1 MKNFYIVFIG
11 GIILKQTD
19 TLKKVTRSVCRG
31 LIVLFAPGILS
42 PLTLASLYESS
53 NTTQKKKLLKLSK
66 KMLKI
71 IKRIS
76 REDSEIQE
84 LTSNIKLFYEVYNK
98 RDILTLEELEILRN
112 FCYAFEDKNS
122 HVITRPYEE
131 ERENDIYCKYSRI
144 IDELIEEKKLKM

>member
-1 MKNFYIVFIG
+1 M
-11 GIILKQTD
+11 KQTD
-19 TLKKVTRSVCRG
+19 TLKRVARSLCRG
-31 LIVLFAPGILS
+31 MIVLFAPRILS

-76 REDSEIQE
+76 REDSELQE

-98 RDILTLEELEILRN
+98 REFLTLEELEILRN

-122 HVITRPYEE
+122 LVITRPYEE
-131 ERENDIYCKYSRI
+131 ERENDIYYKYSRM
-144 IDELIEEKKLKM
+144 IDELIEEQKLKM